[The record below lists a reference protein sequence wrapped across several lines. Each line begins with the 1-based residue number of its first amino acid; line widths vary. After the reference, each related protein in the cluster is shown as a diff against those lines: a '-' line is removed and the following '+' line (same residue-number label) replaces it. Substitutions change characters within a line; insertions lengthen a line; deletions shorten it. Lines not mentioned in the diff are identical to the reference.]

1 MNHLKNLFLLCL
13 FIMIGATRVMAD
25 DATVIYNE
33 TFGTV
38 SSNTNYSS
46 TASNLSDSKSG
57 SYISTSSWKFS
68 KSTTSPCSLT
78 GSSGN
83 SHIFSGTSNADLT
96 FNFGDLT
103 GYSSVTFT
111 FNYRN
116 EAAKGKDRTCT
127 VKISSDGGTNWGD
140 NILTSNTTQDWTT
153 VTYNLTDANKANFS
167 VKITNTSTNSTRIDD
182 VMLTG
187 VVATSKTDPTFT
199 FTDGEVNM
207 GNTLDL
213 STLLTNG
220 SDATPTYTITEGSDN
235 ASITD
240 GILTPTAVGTVSVKA
255 AVTETS
261 TYNAA
266 EATATITISKGTL
279 ASPTNLQTTSVTSNS
294 ATLSWDAVKNA
305 SSYSVTITDNNDFL
319 EEYNNISNT
328 SYTFSNL
335 AEGTTYTC
343 VVTAE
348 GGANYESA
356 NSDEY
361 EFTTSATKTPASLAV
376 TNTKT
381 AYYVGDAFVTPTVIV
396 TYTDDTQADVSG
408 VATFT
413 GFDSSVA
420 AASQTIEVNYTEGG
434 TEVTTSYTVTISEV
448 PTYTITYMAN
458 GTQFG
463 EQQSVVQGDALGT
476 LPTGVAAIGDYTFQ
490 GWATQFSGKQ
500 QTAPT
505 YITAETVPTANTTY
519 YAVYAV
525 SGVGNDVTE
534 TETIANI
541 ASANSW
547 ANGTAYTNASFGNL
561 TITGAGTGNNCK
573 YYTSDNSW
581 RFYTSGDGAITITA
595 PQNIT
600 KVILGGTDNFYIPD
614 GWEYNEDDTYYYP
627 EEGTNVSTVTFANNT
642 SNTSKITSISVTY
655 KGAATLSNF
664 TQTVKTLSSIAVT
677 NAPTEFV
684 LGDEFSYEG
693 AVVTATYTDNTTETV
708 TASAEW
714 STPDMSSVGENTV
727 TVTYTENQ
735 IQREAQYTITVTG
748 LTLTASAPTN
758 GTYTIQV
765 GTADAQDVTT
775 DETVTVN
782 NIQKNTVVTLTQTP
796 ATDYKFGGWSVF
808 KTDDPTT
815 TLTVENGQFTLT
827 DYSVTVQPTF
837 VAKDYTSY
845 SYISGVETGNSADA
859 TAYSTDSP
867 IHAALSAD
875 NGDKTSALY
884 VTGTGS
890 ATNNYVELSL
900 TKVAEGGEA
909 IKAYVGASAVLT
921 DNSNTSFIIDFG
933 IKDGEGTF
941 TSLTTTTF
949 GDIQAV
955 YTDYT
960 IKEGIVPEE
969 AAGANVLRIYRGTQK
984 SSACNIVALQIGAA
998 TETALVKAAAETE
1011 DATKGTAYVNKVA
1024 VVAGTEV
1031 AFTAEPK
1038 TNYHFT
1044 KWSDDTTD
1052 NPYNV
1057 TVSEA
1062 TTLTASFALDQ
1073 YTITAQPHEGGTYTV
1088 TVGDAEPVEVTD
1100 EEVSIPNVDYG
1111 TTIVLTPS
1119 VNSPRYII
1127 DGAPFSLTV
1136 PGGSTTPA
1144 FSVLENDA
1152 RSFKL
1157 GASDVTVNAQYVKR
1171 YKLTLAANEGNM
1183 TWNVNDTEKSTG
1195 DVIWYKPTTPA
1206 TSIMVEVTAGLHT
1219 TFNSLTVT
1227 ADDDTTEIPS
1237 LTIEDGL
1244 AMFDMPEA
1252 DVTATA
1258 NMTLQTTFTINKSV
1272 NDETMGAL
1280 SVTLNDIEVTEA
1292 EEDAQV
1298 FVTAT
1303 PNLGY
1308 RFTGWTV
1315 SDNIELDDKESAAT
1329 YFIMPDEAV
1338 SVQANFEVIPTYALT
1353 ITPDTYGTLELKIDD
1368 QVTELDA
1375 NNQVMVPEGK
1385 LIQVTA
1391 SPVAHYTFT
1400 SWSVTGVTSSED
1412 ENVVTFLMPTQAV
1425 TVGASFTEDAKCA
1438 VTFVVRGEQ
1447 FGDVQEVYY
1456 DGTYAEAFDA
1466 VGTPTNDDI
1475 DFEDYTFAGW
1485 STTLNETGL
1494 VEASATVQTGTLYA
1508 IFSKAGAATWTRVT
1522 SVDELTDGTQV
1533 VLTGT
1538 ITDADIAE
1546 YTNTVWGAKA
1556 YDGSSTNVKSTQ
1568 ITVVDDQITSL
1579 GTGDDVAASYTIGVT
1594 TKDETT
1600 VYTFYDGTY
1609 YLYAASS
1616 SSNNLKGE
1624 KTLSDNGKWTISIE
1638 NGECSIVAQGTNTRN
1653 LMKFNKNKQVNGS
1666 NATYNPLFNAYGSS
1680 TTGTTL
1686 VTLYKKTA
1694 GTVTYSAEYPDV
1706 EITITSATRGTFVSE
1721 YPLDF
1726 TDSEVIAY
1734 VCTGKDGDVLT
1745 MQNVKKVVAGEALYV
1760 AGTKGTYKVK
1770 VCTDTEYDEI
1780 NGVRNYLVGVL
1791 PTTDNVENG
1800 LLEIQQVDGEYTNFI
1815 LQKKDSGLKFYKVNG
1830 TTGNKVGVHR
1840 AYLQLPTNE
1849 LSSNAKGYFE
1859 IDLGDGTTDI
1869 ISVDT
1874 DTTQSLNG
1882 VAYDLNGRVTK
1893 SNAKGIVI
1901 VNGKKVFNK

>member
-25 DATVIYNE
+25 SSSYTISFSNSVKSATAISSTTKASTTIASESCTYVTTQPYTINDGNCYYGDTQTCIRVGKSNSSGSLSIGLSDAGKVTPTSIVVHGYTSSNKNVGGSLTVNGVSEASSTTFSTDEADFTYNFTSGTE
-33 TFGTV
+33 ITSITLVTTKAFYINSITVNYGSSTPATTHTLTITQPQAGGSFTVTDSDSETV
-38 SSNTNYSS
+38 SSG
-46 TASNLSDSKSG
+46 ASIAEGVELTLSATPAEH
-57 SYISTSSWKFS
+57 YTFTSWDI
-68 KSTTSPCSLT
+68 TGT
-78 GSSGN
+78 GSSVSGN
-83 SHIFSGTSNADLT
+83 TFTMGTDDATISATFTEDAKYSVSYEANGGTGTDPTTADQYSGAQFTLPANPYT
-96 FNFGDLT
+96 KT
-103 GYSSVTFT
+103 GYKFAGWSDGSQTYAVGDEYTMPAQAVTFTAQWEEKTTPTFSIGNLTVTLGDAITPVIVTNNTDGCSVTYTSSDDDIVLAVDDELEAEAVGTATITATMAETDNFKVAQTTFTVTVNAKSATAHSLTIEQSTGGTISANPNGTIEQGTEVTLTATPDAHYTFTSWYVLDGEANEVTVTDNKFTMPSSATTVTATFTEDTKYSVTFVKGVDDATGDDPTTENQYAGATITLPANPYTYTNHT
-111 FNYRN
+111 F
-116 EAAKGKDRTCT
+116 AGW
-127 VKISSDGGTNWGD
+127 SDGSQTYAAGDEYTITKDVTMTAVWNDAYAVDFESETDVYTDWTFDKMLSKVSKITAHGGSYHGTTGGNGTAY
-140 NILTSNTTQDWTT
+140 IQTAKKIKTPGAFTCYVSKCTSNTTSSTWYIQIS
-153 VTYNLTDANKANFS
+153 TDATSWTNVAAQSATSMNQGNWVKFS
-167 VKITNTSTNSTRIDD
+167 ADLSSYNDVYVRVYYKGSTAIRAIDD
-182 VMLTG
+182 IEL
-187 VVATSKTDPTFT
+187 
-199 FTDGEVNM
+199 
-207 GNTLDL
+207 
-213 STLLTNG
+213 
-220 SDATPTYTITEGSDN
+220 TYT
-235 ASITD
+235 
-240 GILTPTAVGTVSVKA
+240 PGT
-255 AVTETS
+255 
-261 TYNAA
+261 
-266 EATATITISKGTL
+266 
-279 ASPTNLQTTSVTSNS
+279 
-294 ATLSWDAVKNA
+294 
-305 SSYSVTITDNNDFL
+305 
-319 EEYNNISNT
+319 
-328 SYTFSNL
+328 
-335 AEGTTYTC
+335 
-343 VVTAE
+343 
-348 GGANYESA
+348 
-356 NSDEY
+356 
-361 EFTTSATKTPASLAV
+361 
-376 TNTKT
+376 
-381 AYYVGDAFVTPTVIV
+381 
-396 TYTDDTQADVSG
+396 
-408 VATFT
+408 
-413 GFDSSVA
+413 
-420 AASQTIEVNYTEGG
+420 
-434 TEVTTSYTVTISEV
+434 
-448 PTYTITYMAN
+448 
-458 GTQFG
+458 
-463 EQQSVVQGDALGT
+463 
-476 LPTGVAAIGDYTFQ
+476 
-490 GWATQFSGKQ
+490 
-500 QTAPT
+500 
-505 YITAETVPTANTTY
+505 
-519 YAVYAV
+519 
-525 SGVGNDVTE
+525 
-534 TETIANI
+534 
-541 ASANSW
+541 
-547 ANGTAYTNASFGNL
+547 
-561 TITGAGTGNNCK
+561 
-573 YYTSDNSW
+573 
-581 RFYTSGDGAITITA
+581 
-595 PQNIT
+595 
-600 KVILGGTDNFYIPD
+600 
-614 GWEYNEDDTYYYP
+614 
-627 EEGTNVSTVTFANNT
+627 
-642 SNTSKITSISVTY
+642 
-655 KGAATLSNF
+655 
-664 TQTVKTLSSIAVT
+664 
-677 NAPTEFV
+677 
-684 LGDEFSYEG
+684 
-693 AVVTATYTDNTTETV
+693 
-708 TASAEW
+708 
-714 STPDMSSVGENTV
+714 
-727 TVTYTENQ
+727 
-735 IQREAQYTITVTG
+735 QYTITTSSVENGSITVSNETAEEG
-748 LTLTASAPTN
+748 DEITLT
-758 GTYTIQV
+758 
-765 GTADAQDVTT
+765 
-775 DETVTVN
+775 ET
-782 NIQKNTVVTLTQTP
+782 P
-796 ATDYKFGGWSVF
+796 DDGYKFSGWNVY
-808 KTDDPTT
+808 KTDDSETK
-815 TLTVENGQFTLT
+815 
-827 DYSVTVQPTF
+827 VTVTGNAFTMPAYDVTVSATF

-859 TAYSTDSP
+859 TAYSIDSP

-900 TKVAEGGEA
+900 TKAAEGGEA

-933 IKDGEGTF
+933 TKDGEGTF

-984 SSACNIVALQIGAA
+984 SSACNIVVLQIGAA

-1031 AFTAEPK
+1031 TFTAEPK

-1044 KWSDDTTD
+1044 KWSDETTD

-1073 YTITAQPHEGGTYTV
+1073 YTITAQPNEGGTYTV

-1100 EEVSIPNVDYG
+1100 EEVSILNVDYG

-1136 PGGSTTPA
+1136 PEGSTTPA

-1183 TWNVNDTEKSTG
+1183 TWTVNDTEKATG
-1195 DVIWYKPTTPA
+1195 DVIWYKPTTPV

-1227 ADDDTTEIPS
+1227 ADDGTTEIPS

-1252 DVTATA
+1252 DVIATA
-1258 NMTLQTTFTINKSV
+1258 NMTLQTTFAINKSV
-1272 NDETMGAL
+1272 NDETMGSL

-1315 SDNIELDDKESAAT
+1315 SDNIVLDDEESATT
-1329 YFIMPDEAV
+1329 YFIMPDDAV
-1338 SVQANFEVIPTYALT
+1338 TVQANFEVIPTYTLT
-1353 ITPDTYGTLELKIDD
+1353 LTPNTYGTLELKIDD

-1456 DGTYAEAFDA
+1456 DGTYAEAFDE
-1466 VGTPTNDDI
+1466 VGTPANDDT

-1485 STTLNETGL
+1485 STTMNETGL

-1508 IFSKAGAATWTRVT
+1508 IFSKAGATTWTRVT
-1522 SVDELTDGTQV
+1522 SVNTLTDGGTFIMGYEETANSGV
-1533 VLTGT
+1533 IVPMRSDGSAATTTRNGILYSGTTAGESNSGT
-1538 ITDADIAE
+1538 IDMNSITE
-1546 YTNTVWGAKA
+1546 TSA
-1556 YDGSSTNVKSTQ
+1556 YE
-1568 ITVVDDQITSL
+1568 IT
-1579 GTGDDVAASYTIGVT
+1579 VAASTTTSGAITIKLADGNYIGNDASKNTAYRYASACTNADYTPTIGENDVVT
-1594 TKDETT
+1594 LTSPTS
-1600 VYTFYDGTY
+1600 V
-1609 YLYAASS
+1609 
-1616 SSNNLKGE
+1616 
-1624 KTLSDNGKWTISIE
+1624 
-1638 NGECSIVAQGTNTRN
+1638 
-1653 LMKFNKNKQVNGS
+1653 
-1666 NATYNPLFNAYGSS
+1666 S
-1680 TTGTTL
+1680 TTYTTL
-1686 VTLYKKTA
+1686 QYNTGSPRFCNYGGKQKDVVFYKKTTA
-1694 GTVTYSAEYPDV
+1694 APTYSAEYPDV

-1745 MQNVKKVVAGEALYV
+1745 MQNVKKVAAGEALYV

-1791 PTTDNVENG
+1791 PTTENVENG
-1800 LLEIQQVDGEYTNFI
+1800 LLEIQQEDGEYTNFI

-1882 VAYDLNGRVTK
+1882 VAYDLNGRVTR